1 MLSNW
6 VVPSPMVKKNP
17 TATCL
22 FGQFR
27 KINPWLS
34 WALPLAGHECICIF
48 IAPAEFSE
56 LTNVKH
62 FYHLS
67 FSIWNC
73 KLMSSLT
80 TLLSAS
86 PAKLQAPNT
95 RGLPLPSLSLDA
107 PMRFSCLCSLELD
120 SARALL
126 SSTSPVP
133 WAGENIKSQAV
144 SGPASHDVLAASHRK
159 TG

>member
-1 MLSNW
+1 
-6 VVPSPMVKKNP
+6 
-17 TATCL
+17 
-22 FGQFR
+22 
-27 KINPWLS
+27 
-34 WALPLAGHECICIF
+34 
-48 IAPAEFSE
+48 
-56 LTNVKH
+56 
-62 FYHLS
+62 
-67 FSIWNC
+67 
-73 KLMSSLT
+73 MSSLT
-80 TLLSAS
+80 TLVSAS

-144 SGPASHDVLAASHRK
+144 SGPASRDVLAASHRK